1 MYYPMRSIRTDR
13 FSLIHNLNFW
23 SPFPI
28 DQDGYLSSTFQDI
41 LQKTRAGER
50 VPWNITLNQYYYRS
64 EWEMFDRK
72 EDPMEQTNV
81 ADKPRYR
88 QIFKELSR
96 QLTSWQNMTNDPWI
110 CAPHSVLEGN
120 TCMDLY
126 NDL

>member
-1 MYYPMRSIRTDR
+1 
-13 FSLIHNLNFW
+13 
-23 SPFPI
+23 
-28 DQDGYLSSTFQDI
+28 
-41 LQKTRAGER
+41 
-50 VPWNITLNQYYYRS
+50 
-64 EWEMFDRK
+64 MFDRK

-88 QIFKELSR
+88 QVSIKCSSMHMLIIQFQIFKELSR